1 MRKLLALRII
11 LLASEAAMVA
21 MIAKWGNSLAVRI
34 PQKLAREIDLIE
46 GSEVEL
52 VLVDGNLLIKPK
64 SRQRYSLE
72 ELTQSITPENLHHEI
87 ESGATVGNEVW

>member
-1 MRKLLALRII
+1 
-11 LLASEAAMVA
+11 MVA

-34 PQKLAREIDLIE
+34 PQNLAKEIDLSE

-64 SRQRYSLE
+64 LRRRYSLD
-72 ELTQSITPENLHHEI
+72 ELIEGITPENLHHEI
-87 ESGATVGNEVW
+87 DAGAAVGNEIW

>member
-1 MRKLLALRII
+1 
-11 LLASEAAMVA
+11 MVA

-34 PQKLAREIDLIE
+34 PQNLAKEIDLSE

-64 SRQRYSLE
+64 LRRRYSLD
-72 ELTQSITPENLHHEI
+72 ELIEGITPENLHHEI
-87 ESGATVGNEVW
+87 ETGTAVGNESW